1 MSKTKIAFKSTKLDQ
16 RKLQMTELDV
26 LGHIQGTKIQQSSL
40 KYNQNKLQIRYLNLT
55 HTKYKLELR
64 SI

>member
-40 KYNQNKLQIRYLNLT
+40 KYNQNKLQIRYLNIT

>member
-64 SI
+64 